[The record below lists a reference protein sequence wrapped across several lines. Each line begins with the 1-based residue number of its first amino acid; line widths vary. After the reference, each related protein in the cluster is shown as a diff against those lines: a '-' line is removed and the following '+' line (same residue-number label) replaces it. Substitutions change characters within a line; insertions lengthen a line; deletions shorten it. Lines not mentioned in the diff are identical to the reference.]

1 MADLIVVYWRDIP
14 AQVIAK
20 AGRRNQVKI
29 ELDQRFAKA
38 IDIAAMKGGA
48 RDDDAYLAD
57 WRKAAPVGVG
67 RSGRRGR
74 DHGPAVGRRIRRIA
88 PEGADGEW
96 RMGGVVPVI
105 PAAREASLPA
115 TA

>member
-48 RDDDAYLAD
+48 RGDDDYLAD
-57 WRKAAPVGVG
+57 WRKAAPVTVSDDLQGEAEAMARQLDEEYDEARLKALMANG
-67 RSGRRGR
+67 GW
-74 DHGPAVGRRIRRIA
+74 
-88 PEGADGEW
+88 DG
-96 RMGGVVPVI
+96 
-105 PAAREASLPA
+105 
-115 TA
+115 

>member
-14 AQVIAK
+14 AQVIVK

-48 RDDDAYLAD
+48 RGDDDYLAD
-57 WRKAAPVGVG
+57 WRKAAPVEVSDDLAGEAEAMARQLDEQYDDG
-67 RSGRRGR
+67 RLKALMANGGR
-74 DHGPAVGRRIRRIA
+74 
-88 PEGADGEW
+88 EG
-96 RMGGVVPVI
+96 
-105 PAAREASLPA
+105 
-115 TA
+115 